1 MTSLAEGGVQPG
13 IPSTRR
19 ISQRL
24 EIDWE
29 GTANNIND
37 DEEEAQDSKRLCLW
51 PADMI
56 SIQTCWAKVREVI
69 HGGDLG
75 NCILKIV
82 EVRQTEYLKRFDI
95 WVNRRK
101 WSEALTALRRAKH
114 QHRWWVRAHKHYMER
129 LRGGQMGIPQ
139 RTPGG
144 NRKVGLLKIATW
156 NINSIASKRQEL
168 ELYLLRSGVK
178 LLALQETWRDV
189 GQWPLCLREFQVFEA
204 LAEPKTPRHVNMNG
218 NGSDRKSHNGLA
230 LVVHK
235 SMVAYEYGDPS
246 PYMIGIRV
254 MFGSL
259 EWNILNIYIPPRRGG
274 VSRKEALRD
283 IRRRVNSI
291 YAGDLGARLMI
302 MGDWNMSPEHLS
314 RLLRRWGQPL
324 LINACSGSRNT
335 YRGPQTWSSIDHMV
349 VSPEAQPLT
358 SKSKVN
364 RTWDLS
370 DHWPLECKIQAIC
383 PQGTTTMNVATRIS
397 LDKSKFEEKKEHIR
411 SHTMWDAL
419 AVDVEAEGMALWF
432 ETTVAEVATATDIV
446 KEKGDAKR
454 EKPGYRLSKGA
465 KQAISQRRKAHY
477 KWAKGEGPR
486 QMGPLWMRYIHFKKK
501 ATKLIKRC
509 AQHSWVRH
517 LAKGAEHVCDND
529 LGGFWKWAK
538 QLTHRGKSGTA
549 DYGPMFSE
557 ADELVY
563 DPQDKLKAWKRY
575 YETLLGDLTGHSRN
589 EQFWADK
596 FPGPECLELP
606 AINGPIVWGEVN
618 RALAKLKSG
627 KSPGCDGV
635 PPEFF
640 KLAFEPDQVLVNDDR
655 EPSSSMGRAILRVLR
670 VLWNEGRIPDQWNE
684 AWVVS
689 ILKKGDPKKMT
700 NYRGISLLVVI
711 VKILTMVVLQR
722 ISSALEERNWFIPQ
736 QAGFRVR
743 EECAGHI
750 CALYEIITRRVLA
763 EKTCYVA
770 FVDFEKAYDS
780 VPIEGVLRK
789 AFLAGVQGKCLDFL
803 RALYANAGVRV
814 RTGFG
819 LSEVIKVSRGLRQG
833 CNLSPLLFDIYIN
846 DILNGCESLGVRLIG
861 LNNHSREAGL
871 LFADDLVLISNTRTS
886 LQAALELLQTWAD
899 TNEMRFGVGKCGIM
913 GFGTGANE
921 LLQTDPTRFRLHGAP
936 VPIVDSYTYLGVP
949 FQSPID
955 LTAMAVTRAEK
966 GRRVLNT
973 MRGVLGC
980 SKIPISLRVKIVSA
994 ILIPV
999 LTYGGELWGML
1010 EQRCRAPQRVLSE
1023 TLRVLWRLSPRNT
1036 LTSAATLGLEVGIP
1050 PIYSMACAKRARAYL
1065 KFGYLRTTIELL
1077 VRCPPIH
1084 LRRKT
1089 WVSGTK
1095 AWILRHCPL
1104 ALTMEPEAA
1113 SKKVKETVWERFN
1126 QKGGKSLEAYRSLA
1140 MEQTRSHLRLG
1151 VRYPQLARGFHWL
1164 GRLRTRSFWTAGRF
1178 AQIKWIS
1185 DEYRTKCPFCQ
1196 VVNGRGE
1203 DIAHFLTECAAWNEP
1218 RDRYLSGWTDDMGA
1232 TWFNLLGGSK
1242 NDCGLSLENILDL
1255 WCPKIGTF
1263 HPDVDLQIGVPN
1275 GDDREYAY
1283 ATPGCVRVSQYLQHV
1298 TPQRIARLRPLLEAP
1313 RADAANTGMA
1323 VLVAG
1328 GDMVGIDDGVH
1339 LDQGQPHGQQTH
1351 EGARGIV

>member
-1 MTSLAEGGVQPG
+1 MTTLAEGGVQPG

-19 ISQRL
+19 VSQRH

-29 GTANNIND
+29 GTADINIDEN
-37 DEEEAQDSKRLCLW
+37 EEEQASKRLCLW
-51 PADMI
+51 PTEMI
-56 SIQTCWAKVREVI
+56 SIQNCWAKVREI
-69 HGGDLG
+69 LNGGDLG
-75 NCILKIV
+75 DCILKIV
-82 EVRQTEYLKRFDI
+82 EVRQTENQKRFDI
-95 WVNRRK
+95 WVNRRR
-101 WSEALTALRRAKH
+101 WPEVLAVLRRAKH

-129 LRGGQMGIPQ
+129 LRESRMGVPQ

-144 NRKVGLLKIATW
+144 HRKVGSLKIATW

-168 ELYLLRSGVK
+168 ELYLSRSGVR

-189 GQWPLCLREFQVFEA
+189 GQWPLCLKEFQVFEA
-204 LAEPKTPRHVNMNG
+204 LAEPRTPRHANANG
-218 NGSDRKSHNGLA
+218 IVDRKSHNGLA
-230 LVVHK
+230 LVVHR
-235 SMVAYEYGDPS
+235 SMVAFEYGEPS

-259 EWNILNIYIPPRRGG
+259 EWNVLNIYIPPRRGG
-274 VSRKEALRD
+274 VSRREALRD

-302 MGDWNMSPEHLS
+302 LGDWNMSPEHLS

-335 YRGPQTWSSIDHMV
+335 YRGPQKWSSIDHMV

-358 SKSKVN
+358 SKSRVN

-370 DHWPLECKIQAIC
+370 DHWPLECKIQAIF
-383 PQGTTTMNVATRIS
+383 PEGATKMTVETRIS
-397 LDKSKFEEKKEHIR
+397 LDKSKFAEKKEHIR
-411 SHTMWDAL
+411 SNTMWDAL
-419 AVDVEAEGMALWF
+419 AVDVDAENMALWF
-432 ETTVAEVATATDIV
+432 ETTVAEVATATEIV
-446 KEKGDAKR
+446 RDKVGAKK

-465 KQAISQRRKAHY
+465 KQAIAQRRKAHCE
-477 KWAKGEGPR
+477 WAKREGPR
-486 QMGPLWMRYIHFKKK
+486 QMGPLWMRYVHYKRK
-501 ATKLIKRC
+501 ATTLIRRC
-509 AQHSWVRH
+509 AQSSWIRH
-517 LAKGAEHVCDND
+517 VAKGAEHIYDDD

-538 QLTHRGKSGTA
+538 QLTHRGKSGTI

-557 ADELVY
+557 AGELVY
-563 DPQDKLKAWKRY
+563 DPQDKLKLWKRY

-589 EQFWADK
+589 EQFWADR

-627 KSPGCDGV
+627 KSSGCDGV

-640 KLAFEPDQVLVNDDR
+640 KLAFEPDPDI

-711 VKILTMVVLQR
+711 VKILTMVILQR
-722 ISSALEERNWFIPQ
+722 ISSALEERAWFVPQ

-750 CALYEIITRRVLA
+750 CALYEIISRRVLA

-846 DILNGCESLGVRLIG
+846 DILNGCELLGVTVIG

-871 LFADDLVLISNTRTS
+871 LFADDLVLMSNTRTS
-886 LQAALELLQTWAD
+886 LQAALELVQSWAD
-899 TNEMRFGVGKCGIM
+899 TNEMKFGVGKCGIM

-921 LLQTDPTRFRLHGAP
+921 RLQRDPTRFRLHGAP
-936 VPIVDSYTYLGVP
+936 VPIMDSYTYLGVP

-955 LTAMAVTRAEK
+955 LKAVADTRAEK
-966 GRRVLNT
+966 GRKVLNT

-1010 EQRCRAPQRVLSE
+1010 EQRCKAPQSVLSE

-1036 LTSAATLGLEVGIP
+1036 LTSAATLGMEVGIP
-1050 PIYSMACAKRARAYL
+1050 SIYSMVCAKRARAYQ
-1065 KFGYLRTTIELL
+1065 KFVELRTTIELL
-1077 VRCPPIH
+1077 IRCPPTH
-1084 LRRKT
+1084 LRHQT

-1095 AWILRHCPL
+1095 MWILRLCPL
-1104 ALTMEPEAA
+1104 AFTMGPEAA
-1113 SKKVKETVWERFN
+1113 SKKVKETLWERFN
-1126 QKGGKSLEAYRSLA
+1126 QKGGKSLETYRNLA
-1140 MEQTRSHLRLG
+1140 MEQTRSYLRLG
-1151 VRYPQLARGFHWL
+1151 ERYPQLARGFHWL
-1164 GRLRTRSFWTAGRF
+1164 GRLRTRSFWTAERF

-1185 DEYRTKCPFCQ
+1185 EEYRSKCPFCQ

-1203 DIAHFLTECAAWNEP
+1203 DIAHLLMECAAWNET
-1218 RDRYLSGWTDDMGA
+1218 RDRYLSGWTMEMGA

-1242 NDCGLSLENILDL
+1242 QDCGLSLENILDL
-1255 WCPKIGTF
+1255 WCPKIRTF
-1263 HPDVDLQIGVPN
+1263 HPDVDLQMGVPN
-1275 GDDREYAY
+1275 GDVREYT
-1283 ATPGCVRVSQYLQHV
+1283 TPGCVRVSQYLQHV
-1298 TPQRIARLRPLLEAP
+1298 IPQRIARLRPLLEAP

-1323 VLVAG
+1323 VLVTG
-1328 GDMVGIDDGVH
+1328 GDMVEMDDRAH
-1339 LDQGQPHGQQTH
+1339 LDQGLPQGQQTL
-1351 EGARGIV
+1351 EGASGIV